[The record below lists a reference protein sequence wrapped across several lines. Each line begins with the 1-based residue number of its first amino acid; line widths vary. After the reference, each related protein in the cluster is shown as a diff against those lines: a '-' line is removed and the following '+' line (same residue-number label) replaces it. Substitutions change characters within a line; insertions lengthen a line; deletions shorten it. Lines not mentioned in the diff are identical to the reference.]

1 MKDYIHKLDY
11 AKSIAEKSKARRL
24 KVGCA
29 IIDNKDNILITGYN
43 HMPKGFGDNCEDD
56 TLEGLVTKK
65 ELIHAEEDA
74 ITTAAKIGLKLE
86 GTSIY
91 ITHSPC
97 LSCAKL
103 IVQSGIK
110 TVIYHEEYRLK
121 DGIDFLRKCNI
132 NIIKI

>member
-11 AKSIAEKSKARRL
+11 IKHVAEKSKARRL

-29 IIDNKDNILITGYN
+29 IIDNKDNILIIGYN

-56 TLEGLVTKK
+56 TPEGLVTKK
-65 ELIHAEEDA
+65 ELIHAEENA
-74 ITTAAKIGLKLE
+74 ITAAAKIGLKLE
-86 GTSIY
+86 GTSIC

-97 LSCAKL
+97 LNCAKL

>member
-1 MKDYIHKLDY
+1 MEDYIYKLDY
-11 AKSIAEKSKARRL
+11 AKRAAEKSKARRL

-56 TLEGLVTKK
+56 TPEGLVTKK

-86 GTSIY
+86 GTSIC

-97 LSCAKL
+97 LNCAKL
-103 IVQSGIK
+103 
-110 TVIYHEEYRLK
+110 
-121 DGIDFLRKCNI
+121 
-132 NIIKI
+132 